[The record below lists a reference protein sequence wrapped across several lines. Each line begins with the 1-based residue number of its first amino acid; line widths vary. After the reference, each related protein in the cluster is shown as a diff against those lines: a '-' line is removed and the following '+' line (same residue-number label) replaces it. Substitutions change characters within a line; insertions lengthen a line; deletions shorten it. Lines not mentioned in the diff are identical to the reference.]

1 MIRIAIV
8 DDDAD
13 DLKLLQSNIERFF
26 QSSGGEYSLF
36 AFSDGEDLLYR
47 YDGSYDV
54 IFLDVEMR
62 WSNGIDV
69 ARSIRERDRDTAL
82 IFISRIAQYAVQGYS
97 VDALDYILKPV
108 EYASFEKKMQ
118 KALHHVESHRAHRI
132 RISQDG
138 DYRWLS
144 SDAIRYVEV
153 YGHAL
158 IYHTEE
164 GVFRA
169 TGTISAAAEELAPF
183 HFIQCTRFCLVN
195 LKYVTGID
203 SGTIYLGQDALPISR
218 RRRKEIVDALLL
230 YNGGAV

>member
-62 WSNGIDV
+62 WCNGIDV

-138 DYRWLS
+138 DYHWLS
-144 SDAIRYVEV
+144 SDAIRWRR
-153 YGHAL
+153 GS
-158 IYHTEE
+158 
-164 GVFRA
+164 
-169 TGTISAAAEELAPF
+169 SAPPAP
-183 HFIQCTRFCLVN
+183 
-195 LKYVTGID
+195 
-203 SGTIYLGQDALPISR
+203 SAPR
-218 RRRKEIVDALLL
+218 RRSWRPSTSSSAPAFVW
-230 YNGGAV
+230 